1 MESAMRKWV
10 VTLLVALTLGL
21 GSAGDLFAFRCGND
35 LVEKGDRKIEVLKK
49 CGQPDSVDES
59 EAIRRLPALRHD
71 LPGRGLEKVWVEE
84 WTYNFGPQ
92 RFLQIYRFENGVVV
106 EMQFGGY
113 GF

>member
-1 MESAMRKWV
+1 MRKCV
-10 VTLLVALTLGL
+10 VALLAALALVLGA
-21 GSAGDLFAFRCGND
+21 AGDLFAFRCGNE
-35 LVEKGDRKIEVLKK
+35 LVARGDRKLEVLKK
-49 CGQPDSVDES
+49 CGEPASVDEW
-59 EAIRRLPALRHD
+59 EEIRRLSAIRPG
-71 LPGRGLEKVWVEE
+71 LPTGGLEQVRVEV